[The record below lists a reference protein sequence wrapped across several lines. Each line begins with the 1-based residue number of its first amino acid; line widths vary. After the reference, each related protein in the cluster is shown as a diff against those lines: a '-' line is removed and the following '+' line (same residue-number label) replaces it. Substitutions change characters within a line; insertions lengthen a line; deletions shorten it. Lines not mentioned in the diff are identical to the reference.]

1 MASRSETAAPGPLFR
16 AYKAIVSPVLHALS
30 PSRCVYLPT
39 CSEYASMAV
48 SRFGLVRGS
57 WLALRRVA
65 RCHPWAMGGFDPVP
79 EAERIAAGGNS
90 AAAVAVEADSAPM
103 DSVPMD
109 STRTDCERTDT
120 RPPGPADRLP

>member
-16 AYKAIVSPVLHALS
+16 AYKAMVSPVLHALS

-48 SRFGLVRGS
+48 SRFGMVRGS

-65 RCHPWAMGGFDPVP
+65 RCHPWAKGGFDPVP
-79 EAERIAAGGNS
+79 ESVPEPGPDAAGGNS
-90 AAAVAVEADSAPM
+90 AAAVAVEADSA
-103 DSVPMD
+103 
-109 STRTDCERTDT
+109 RTDSARTDT

>member
-1 MASRSETAAPGPLFR
+1 M
-16 AYKAIVSPVLHALS
+16 VSPVLHALS

-79 EAERIAAGGNS
+79 ELVPESRPDAAGGNS
-90 AAAVAVEADSAPM
+90 ATAVDVEADSAPT

-109 STRTDCERTDT
+109 SARTDCAQTDAM
-120 RPPGPADRLP
+120 PPGPADRLP